1 MNVTVD
7 SLGPCK
13 KLLRV
18 EVDAAAVEA
27 AFEETTKEFMKLARL
42 PGFRPGKAPRHLVTK
57 AYAPQLEEEVRR
69 KLISDSFRQAVSEQK
84 LHVVGQP
91 DVEEVQFARGQ
102 ALQFTATVELA
113 PDFELPEYKGL
124 PVRREVRI
132 VTEEDIARALR
143 VLLEQRA
150 TYLDVARPVQNGD
163 YAVLNYTATSEGK
176 PLTEYA
182 ATARGLTEKKDFWV
196 HVTPDSFLPR
206 FADQLLG
213 AQAGETRQVEVEFP
227 ADFVPTAL
235 AGRHAAYAVEIV
247 QVKEKVLPE
256 LTDELAKAYGAE
268 NVEALRGGVRRDL
281 ENELQLKIK
290 RTTRDQIVRTLLQR
304 VACELPESVVAQETK
319 NVVYDIVR
327 ENQERGISRDV
338 IDQQKDQ
345 IFSHAS
351 SSARDRVKIAFILG
365 RIADR
370 EGLKATQEEIVQRIT
385 FLAHQYGIKPEQM
398 VRQLRDR
405 NGIAEIEEQIIS
417 GKVLEFLEKNAQFE
431 DVLPP
436 GGTPAR

>member
-7 SLGPCK
+7 NLGPCK

-42 PGFRPGKAPRHLVTK
+42 PGFRPGKAPRHLVAK
-57 AYAPQLEEEVRR
+57 AYGPQLEDEVRR
-69 KLISDSFRQAVSEQK
+69 KLISENFRQAITEHK

-182 ATARGLTEKKDFWV
+182 PTARGLTEKKEFWV
-196 HVTPDSFLPR
+196 HIAPDSFLPR

-213 AQAGETRQVEVEFP
+213 AQTGETRQVEVEFP
-227 ADFVPTAL
+227 VDFVPTSL
-235 AGRHAAYAVEIV
+235 AGRHAVYTVEIV

-268 NVEALRGGVRRDL
+268 NVEALRSGVRRDL

-290 RTTRDQIVRTLLQR
+290 RSTRDQIVRALLQR
-304 VACELPESVVAQETK
+304 VTCELPESVVAQETK

-327 ENQERGISRDV
+327 ENQQRGISRDV

-345 IFSHAS
+345 IFTHAS
-351 SSARDRVKIAFILG
+351 SSARDRVKTAFVLG
-365 RIADR
+365 RIADQ
-370 EGLKATQEEIVQRIT
+370 EGLKATEEEIVQRIT
-385 FLAHQYGIKPEQM
+385 FLAQQYGMKPEQL
-398 VRQLRDR
+398 VRQLRER
-405 NGIAEIEEQIIS
+405 NGIAEIQEQIIS
-417 GKVLEFLEKNAQFE
+417 GKVLEFLEKHAQFE